1 MTEEQQKENKLEH
14 KTEEPASV
22 EVVETKTEP
31 NQTQLNER
39 DILIME
45 YKFKGLTYL
54 EIVEKLK
61 EHNIELSLSAIKNIF
76 ALEGRLNKVYDS
88 WREGRIEQI
97 EKFGLD
103 KAVANIDKM
112 IDVLIEVAETG
123 GKGDAPRVAAANS
136 IIDRVLGRSI
146 SRNVNV
152 NVGKKTKA
160 DEIVQALREGK
171 LKR

>member
-1 MTEEQQKENKLEH
+1 MSEEKQDNKSEH
-14 KTEEPASV
+14 KTEEPATTV
-22 EVVETKTEP
+22 IVETSTKSH
-31 NQTQLNER
+31 QTPLNER

-45 YKFKGLTYL
+45 YKFKGLTYKK
-54 EIVEKLK
+54 IVEKLK
-61 EHNIELSLSAIKNIF
+61 EHNMEIGEDSIKYLFGQN
-76 ALEGRLNKVYDS
+76 GRLKIAYES

-103 KAVANIDKM
+103 KAIANIDKM
-112 IDVLIEVAETG
+112 IDVLIEVADKG

-136 IIDRVLGRSI
+136 IIDRVLGRAI
-146 SRNVNV
+146 NRNVNV

-160 DEIVQALREGK
+160 DEVADAFRAGR